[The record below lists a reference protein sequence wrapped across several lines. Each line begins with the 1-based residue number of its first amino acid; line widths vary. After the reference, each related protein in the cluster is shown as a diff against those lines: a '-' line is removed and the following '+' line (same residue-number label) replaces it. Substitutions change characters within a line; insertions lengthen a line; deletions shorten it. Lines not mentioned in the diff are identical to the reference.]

1 MLRLAKGW
9 KHISSR
15 CTWESARVC
24 PAERRL
30 WLRLT
35 VQPAPSS
42 CPAHQLEQGA
52 GRAHTGKDTST
63 GSTIKSSFASHHHF
77 PLPCVSIPSPV
88 SKTPSRWFFNISSS
102 PLSLSPPP
110 ACCRDSKKPG
120 KKEACPIYL
129 SNPSNPFTPFLPVQ
143 PPSIVWR
150 KVKKTSYKWKV
161 KKKLANLGLSILD
174 SPFLLLP
181 IQYPAPLLLHLLFL
195 QHMI

>member
-1 MLRLAKGW
+1 MYVRECASL
-9 KHISSR
+9 SS
-15 CTWESARVC
+15 WAA
-24 PAERRL
+24 AE
-30 WLRLT
+30 LRLT

-161 KKKLANLGLSILD
+161 KKEACQSGVVNPRLT
-174 SPFLLLP
+174 LP
-181 IQYPAPLLLHLLFL
+181 PPSYLAPLLLRLLFL
-195 QHMI
+195 QHTI